1 MKAPDSMRIGIGVD
15 IHPLKENNPLIIGG
29 VVIPA
34 PLGSQGHS
42 DGDALIHAIVDALL
56 GALGLGDIG
65 SYFPSN
71 DDKWENV
78 SSTLFL
84 KDCVE
89 KIINAG
95 WEIENIDTI
104 VILQNP
110 KISEFIPQIKMK
122 LSQTIHISKNQISV
136 KATTTDHLG
145 FIGKEMG
152 WATQAIALL
161 KKSSTHI

>member
-29 VVIPA
+29 VVIPS

-56 GALGLGDIG
+56 GAAGLEDIG
-65 SYFPSN
+65 SYFPST
-71 DDKWENV
+71 DDKWKNAR
-78 SSTLFL
+78 STHFL
-84 KDCVE
+84 KDCVQ
-89 KIINAG
+89 KIMNDG
-95 WEIENIDTI
+95 WKIENIDTI
-104 VILQNP
+104 IILQNP
-110 KISEFIPQIKMK
+110 KVLKFVPKIKTK
-122 LSQTIHISKNQISV
+122 LSQILHISESQMSV

-152 WATQAIALL
+152 WASQAIALL
-161 KKSSTHI
+161 KKSSALT

>member
-1 MKAPDSMRIGIGVD
+1 MRTRIGIGMDV
-15 IHPLKENNPLIIGG
+15 HPLNKDKPLIVGG
-29 VVIPA
+29 VVIPS
-34 PLGSQGHS
+34 PFGSQGHS

-65 SYFPSN
+65 NYFPSN

-89 KIINAG
+89 KIINTG
-95 WEIENIDTI
+95 WKIENIDTI

-110 KISEFIPQIKMK
+110 KISDFIPQIKIK

-161 KKSSTHI
+161 KKSSAHI

>member
-1 MKAPDSMRIGIGVD
+1 MRIGIGMDV
-15 IHPLKENNPLIIGG
+15 HPLNKDKPLIVGG
-29 VVIPA
+29 VVIPS
-34 PLGSQGHS
+34 PFGSQGHS

-65 SYFPSN
+65 SCFPSN

-89 KIINAG
+89 KIINTG
-95 WEIENIDTI
+95 WEIENIDTV

-110 KISEFIPQIKMK
+110 KISDFIPQIKIK

>member
-1 MKAPDSMRIGIGVD
+1 MRIGIGMDV
-15 IHPLKENNPLIIGG
+15 HPLNKDKPLIVGG
-29 VVIPA
+29 VVIPS
-34 PLGSQGHS
+34 PFGSQGHS

-56 GALGLGDIG
+56 GAVGLGDIG

-89 KIINAG
+89 KIINTG

-110 KISEFIPQIKMK
+110 KISDFIPQIKIK
-122 LSQTIHISKNQISV
+122 LSQTIQISENQISI
-136 KATTTDHLG
+136 KDTTTDYLG

>member
-1 MKAPDSMRIGIGVD
+1 MRIGIGMDV
-15 IHPLKENNPLIIGG
+15 HPLNKDKPLIIGG
-29 VVIPA
+29 VAIPS
-34 PLGSQGHS
+34 PFGSQGHS

-56 GALGLGDIG
+56 GAVGLGDIG

-71 DDKWENV
+71 DDKWANV
-78 SSTLFL
+78 RSTYFL
-84 KDCVE
+84 KDCVQ
-89 KIINAG
+89 KITSSG

-110 KISEFIPQIKMK
+110 KISEFIPQIKIK
-122 LSQTIHISKNQISV
+122 LSQIIQISENQISI

-152 WATQAIALL
+152 WATQATALL

>member
-1 MKAPDSMRIGIGVD
+1 MRTRIGIGMDV
-15 IHPLKENNPLIIGG
+15 HPLNKDKPLIVGG
-29 VVIPA
+29 VVIPS
-34 PLGSQGHS
+34 PFGSQGHS

-89 KIINAG
+89 KIINTG

-110 KISEFIPQIKMK
+110 KISDFIPQIKIK

>member
-1 MKAPDSMRIGIGVD
+1 MRTRIGIGMDV
-15 IHPLKENNPLIIGG
+15 HPLNKDKPLIVGG
-29 VVIPA
+29 VVIPS
-34 PLGSQGHS
+34 PFGSQGHS

-89 KIINAG
+89 KIINTG
-95 WEIENIDTI
+95 WKIENIDTI

-110 KISEFIPQIKMK
+110 KISEFIPQIKIK

>member
-1 MKAPDSMRIGIGVD
+1 MITRIGIGMDV
-15 IHPLKENNPLIIGG
+15 HPLNEDKPLIVGG
-29 VVIPA
+29 VVIPS

-56 GALGLGDIG
+56 GALALGDIG
-65 SYFPSN
+65 SYFPSSDN
-71 DDKWENV
+71 KWKNV

-89 KIINAG
+89 KTIKAG

-110 KISEFIPQIKMK
+110 KISDFIPQIKVK
-122 LSQTIHISKNQISV
+122 LSQIIHISKNRISV

>member
-1 MKAPDSMRIGIGVD
+1 MRTRIGIGMDV
-15 IHPLKENNPLIIGG
+15 HPLNKDKPLIVGG
-29 VVIPA
+29 VVIPS
-34 PLGSQGHS
+34 PFGSQGHS

-89 KIINAG
+89 KIINTG
-95 WEIENIDTI
+95 WEIENIDTV

-110 KISEFIPQIKMK
+110 KISDFIPQIKIK

>member
-1 MKAPDSMRIGIGVD
+1 MRTRIGIGMDV
-15 IHPLKENNPLIIGG
+15 HPLNKDKPLIVGG
-29 VVIPA
+29 VVIPS
-34 PLGSQGHS
+34 PFGSQGHS

-71 DDKWENV
+71 DNKWENV

-89 KIINAG
+89 KIINTG
-95 WEIENIDTI
+95 WEIENIDTV

-110 KISEFIPQIKMK
+110 KISDFIPQIKIK

>member
-1 MKAPDSMRIGIGVD
+1 MRTRIGIGMDV
-15 IHPLKENNPLIIGG
+15 HPLNKDKPLIVGG
-29 VVIPA
+29 VVIPS
-34 PLGSQGHS
+34 PFGSQGHS

-89 KIINAG
+89 KIINTG

-110 KISEFIPQIKMK
+110 KISDFIPQIKIK

-161 KKSSTHI
+161 KKSSAHI

>member
-1 MKAPDSMRIGIGVD
+1 MRTRIGIGMDV
-15 IHPLKENNPLIIGG
+15 HPLNKDKPLIVGG
-29 VVIPA
+29 VVIPS
-34 PLGSQGHS
+34 PFGSQGHS

-89 KIINAG
+89 KIINTG

-110 KISEFIPQIKMK
+110 KISDFIPQIKIK

-161 KKSSTHI
+161 KKPSAHI

>member
-1 MKAPDSMRIGIGVD
+1 MDV
-15 IHPLKENNPLIIGG
+15 HPLNKDKPLIVGG
-29 VVIPA
+29 VVIPS
-34 PLGSQGHS
+34 PFGSQGHS

-65 SYFPSN
+65 SYFPSSDN
-71 DDKWENV
+71 KWKNV

-95 WEIENIDTI
+95 WEIKNIDTI

-110 KISEFIPQIKMK
+110 KISEFIPQIKVN
-122 LSQTIHISKNQISV
+122 LSQIIHITKNRISV

>member
-1 MKAPDSMRIGIGVD
+1 MRTRIGIGMDV
-15 IHPLKENNPLIIGG
+15 HPLNKDKPLIVGG
-29 VVIPA
+29 VVIPS
-34 PLGSQGHS
+34 PFGSQGHS

-71 DDKWENV
+71 DNKWENV

-89 KIINAG
+89 KIINTG
-95 WEIENIDTI
+95 WEIENIDTV

-110 KISEFIPQIKMK
+110 KISDFIPQIKIK

-161 KKSSTHI
+161 KKPSTHI

>member
-1 MKAPDSMRIGIGVD
+1 MRTRIGIGMDV
-15 IHPLKENNPLIIGG
+15 HPLNKDKPLIVGG
-29 VVIPA
+29 VVIPS
-34 PLGSQGHS
+34 PFGSQGHS

-71 DDKWENV
+71 DDKWENI

-89 KIINAG
+89 KIINTG

-110 KISEFIPQIKMK
+110 KISDFISQIKIK

>member
-1 MKAPDSMRIGIGVD
+1 MRTRIGIGMDV
-15 IHPLKENNPLIIGG
+15 HPLNKDKPLIVGG
-29 VVIPA
+29 VVIPS
-34 PLGSQGHS
+34 PFGSQGHS

-71 DDKWENV
+71 DNKWENV

-89 KIINAG
+89 KIINTG
-95 WEIENIDTI
+95 WEIENIDTV

-110 KISEFIPQIKMK
+110 KISDFIPQIKIK

-161 KKSSTHI
+161 KKSSAHI

>member
-1 MKAPDSMRIGIGVD
+1 MRTRIGIGMDV
-15 IHPLKENNPLIIGG
+15 HPLNKDKPLIVGG
-29 VVIPA
+29 VVIPS
-34 PLGSQGHS
+34 PFGSQGHS

-89 KIINAG
+89 KIINTG

-110 KISEFIPQIKMK
+110 KISDFIPQIKIK
-122 LSQTIHISKNQISV
+122 LSQTIQISENQISI
-136 KATTTDHLG
+136 KDTTTDYLG

>member
-1 MKAPDSMRIGIGVD
+1 MRIGIGMDV
-15 IHPLKENNPLIIGG
+15 HPLSEDKPLIIGG
-29 VVIPA
+29 IIIPS
-34 PLGSQGHS
+34 PIGSQGHS

-56 GALGLGDIG
+56 GAVGLGDIG

-71 DDKWENV
+71 DDKWANV
-78 SSTLFL
+78 RSTYFL
-84 KDCVE
+84 KDCVQ
-89 KIINAG
+89 KIINSG

-110 KISEFIPQIKMK
+110 KISEFIPQIKIK
-122 LSQTIHISKNQISV
+122 LSQIIQISENQISV

-145 FIGKEMG
+145 FIGKELG

>member
-1 MKAPDSMRIGIGVD
+1 MITRIGIGMDV
-15 IHPLKENNPLIIGG
+15 HPLNEDKPLIVGG
-29 VVIPA
+29 VVIPS
-34 PLGSQGHS
+34 PFGSQGHS

-65 SYFPSN
+65 SYFPSSDN
-71 DDKWENV
+71 KWKNV

-84 KDCVE
+84 KDCV
-89 KIINAG
+89 KKTIKAG

-110 KISEFIPQIKMK
+110 KISDFIPQIKVK
-122 LSQTIHISKNQISV
+122 LSQIIHISKNRISV

>member
-1 MKAPDSMRIGIGVD
+1 MRTRIGIGMDV
-15 IHPLKENNPLIIGG
+15 HPLNKDKPLIVGG
-29 VVIPA
+29 VVIPS
-34 PLGSQGHS
+34 PFGSQGHS

-89 KIINAG
+89 KIINTG

-110 KISEFIPQIKMK
+110 KISEFIPQIKIK

>member
-1 MKAPDSMRIGIGVD
+1 MTTRIGIGMDV
-15 IHPLKENNPLIIGG
+15 HPVNKDKPLIVGG
-29 VVIPA
+29 VVIPS
-34 PLGSQGHS
+34 PFGSQGHS

-65 SYFPSN
+65 SYFPSSDN
-71 DDKWENV
+71 KWKNV

-95 WEIENIDTI
+95 WEIKNIDTI

-110 KISEFIPQIKMK
+110 KISEFIPQIKVN
-122 LSQTIHISKNQISV
+122 LSQIIHITKNRISV

-161 KKSSTHI
+161 KKSQTPT

>member
-1 MKAPDSMRIGIGVD
+1 MTTRIGIGMDV
-15 IHPLKENNPLIIGG
+15 HPLNKDKPLVVGG
-29 VVIPA
+29 VVIPS
-34 PLGSQGHS
+34 PFGSQGHS

-65 SYFPSN
+65 SYFPSSDN
-71 DDKWENV
+71 KWKNV

-95 WEIENIDTI
+95 WEIKNIDTI

-110 KISEFIPQIKMK
+110 KISEFIPQIKVN
-122 LSQTIHISKNQISV
+122 LSQIIHITKNRISV

-145 FIGKEMG
+145 FIGEEMG

>member
-1 MKAPDSMRIGIGVD
+1 MRTRIGIGMDV
-15 IHPLKENNPLIIGG
+15 HPLNKDKPLIVGG
-29 VVIPA
+29 VVIPS
-34 PLGSQGHS
+34 PFGSQGHS

-89 KIINAG
+89 KIINTG

-110 KISEFIPQIKMK
+110 KISDFISQIKIK
-122 LSQTIHISKNQISV
+122 LSQTIQISENQISI
-136 KATTTDHLG
+136 KATTTDYLG

-161 KKSSTHI
+161 KKSSAHI

>member
-1 MKAPDSMRIGIGVD
+1 MRIGIGMDV
-15 IHPLKENNPLIIGG
+15 HPLNKDKPLIIGG
-29 VVIPA
+29 VAIPS
-34 PLGSQGHS
+34 PFGSQGHS

-56 GALGLGDIG
+56 GAVGLGDIG

-78 SSTLFL
+78 SSTYFL
-84 KDCVE
+84 KDCVQ
-89 KIINAG
+89 KTIDSG

-110 KISEFIPQIKMK
+110 KISEFIPQIKIK
-122 LSQTIHISKNQISV
+122 LSQIIHISENQISV

-161 KKSSTHI
+161 KKPSTHI

>member
-1 MKAPDSMRIGIGVD
+1 MRTRIGIGMDV
-15 IHPLKENNPLIIGG
+15 HPLNKDKPLIVGG
-29 VVIPA
+29 VVIPS
-34 PLGSQGHS
+34 PFGSQGHS

-65 SYFPSN
+65 NYFPSN

-89 KIINAG
+89 KIINTG
-95 WEIENIDTI
+95 WKIENIDTI

-110 KISEFIPQIKMK
+110 KISEFIPQIKIK

>member
-1 MKAPDSMRIGIGVD
+1 MRIGIGMDV
-15 IHPLKENNPLIIGG
+15 HPLSEDKPLIIGG
-29 VVIPA
+29 IIIPS
-34 PLGSQGHS
+34 PIGSQGHS

-56 GALGLGDIG
+56 GAVGLGDIG

-71 DDKWENV
+71 DDKWANV
-78 SSTLFL
+78 KSTYFL
-84 KDCVE
+84 KDCVQ
-89 KIINAG
+89 KIINSG

-110 KISEFIPQIKMK
+110 KILEFIPQIKIK
-122 LSQTIHISKNQISV
+122 LSQIIQISENQISV

-145 FIGKEMG
+145 FIGKELG

>member
-1 MKAPDSMRIGIGVD
+1 MRTRIGIGMDV
-15 IHPLKENNPLIIGG
+15 HPLNKDKPLIVGG
-29 VVIPA
+29 VVIPS
-34 PLGSQGHS
+34 PFGSQGHS

-89 KIINAG
+89 KIINTG
-95 WEIENIDTI
+95 WEIENIDTV

-110 KISEFIPQIKMK
+110 KISDFIPQIKIK

-161 KKSSTHI
+161 KQSSTHI

>member
-1 MKAPDSMRIGIGVD
+1 MTTRIGIGMDV
-15 IHPLKENNPLIIGG
+15 HPLNKDKPLIVGG
-29 VVIPA
+29 VVIPS
-34 PLGSQGHS
+34 PFGSQGHS

-65 SYFPSN
+65 SYFPSSDN
-71 DDKWENV
+71 KWKNV

-95 WEIENIDTI
+95 WEIKNIDTI

-110 KISEFIPQIKMK
+110 KISEFIPQIKVN
-122 LSQTIHISKNQISV
+122 LSQIIHITKNRISV